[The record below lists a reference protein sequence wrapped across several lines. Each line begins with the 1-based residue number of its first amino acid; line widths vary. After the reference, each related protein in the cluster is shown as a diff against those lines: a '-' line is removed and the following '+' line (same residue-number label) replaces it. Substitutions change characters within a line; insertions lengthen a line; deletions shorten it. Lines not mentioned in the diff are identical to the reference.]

1 MSTLYLDTELNA
13 AKAELSAFI
22 VYQAQSCMLEGW
34 YYRPTSDAPENFK
47 DLKARTVGFV
57 IPVADYG
64 CDQTIYDSAHTNIL
78 FRFWHDK
85 LHLEHDLGFNTPD
98 ENRVADLHLAAGRE
112 YGLSDLALR
121 ILEADTRGQVAYYA
135 KHKTFV
141 ENQAAFVDSYIQH
154 GERIACAVRH

>member
-1 MSTLYLDTELNA
+1 MTTLHLDTELNA
-13 AKAELSAFI
+13 AKAELSEFI
-22 VYQAQSCMLEGW
+22 KYMASKCMIEGW
-34 YYRPTSDAPENFK
+34 AYRPTENAPETFK
-47 DLKARTVGFV
+47 DLKEQTHGFV

-85 LHLEHDLGFNTPD
+85 LHLEHNLGFNTQD
-98 ENRVADLHLAAGRE
+98 ENRVADLHLQAGRE

-121 ILEADTRGQVAYYA
+121 VLEADTRGQVAYYA
-135 KHKTFV
+135 KHKKFV
-141 ENQAAFVDSYIQH
+141 VNQAAFVDSYIQH